1 MEEKKHSNYLKFF
14 AMIGTSMV
22 AMFVL
27 MYTNSFQ
34 IIDHFWFS
42 ETRMYMT
49 LIMGG
54 AMIVIMLLYMIGMYA
69 NRTIN
74 ALILIGGVLL
84 IVASIWLV
92 RSQVTVSDVDY
103 MEGMIPHHSI
113 AILTSDRAMIEDV
126 RVRELADEII
136 IAQRREIKEMDWLI
150 NDIRENG
157 LVVTEEG
164 KAKRPV
170 PEFTGS
176 TEKETTESPV
186 PTKSTDNPSDVK
198 YNPPKPEEAP
208 EQIRQVVM
216 QGYNIITNT
225 KKHLPDNV
233 GNQLNCHNCHFEGGI
248 TMGGKNGGIS
258 YVGVA
263 AKYPK
268 YRNRQDYSVD
278 LMVRVNNCLMRS
290 LKGEPLAPES
300 KEMIAIITYFHWISQ
315 GVPIYAD
322 IPWLGLEPLN
332 TNHTPDREN
341 GKKVYADI
349 CARCHGVNGQGGMHH
364 DQMNSNQKEAKGQ
377 HSESGP
383 PLWGEHSF
391 TDGAGMSE
399 LETLASF
406 AYHNMPRHNPILT
419 KEQALD
425 VAVYVTDQPRPNFK
439 KDDKPW

>member
-1 MEEKKHSNYLKFF
+1 MEEKKHSDYLKFF

-136 IAQRREIKEMDWLI
+136 IAQRREIKEMEWLI

-157 LVVTEEG
+157 LVKTKLESES
-164 KAKRPV
+164 RPV
-170 PEFTGS
+170 PNFIGT
-176 TEKETTESPV
+176 
-186 PTKSTDNPSDVK
+186 
-198 YNPPKPEEAP
+198 
-208 EQIRQVVM
+208 
-216 QGYNIITNT
+216 
-225 KKHLPDNV
+225 
-233 GNQLNCHNCHFEGGI
+233 
-248 TMGGKNGGIS
+248 
-258 YVGVA
+258 
-263 AKYPK
+263 
-268 YRNRQDYSVD
+268 
-278 LMVRVNNCLMRS
+278 
-290 LKGEPLAPES
+290 
-300 KEMIAIITYFHWISQ
+300 
-315 GVPIYAD
+315 
-322 IPWLGLEPLN
+322 LE
-332 TNHTPDREN
+332 
-341 GKKVYADI
+341 
-349 CARCHGVNGQGGMHH
+349 
-364 DQMNSNQKEAKGQ
+364 
-377 HSESGP
+377 
-383 PLWGEHSF
+383 
-391 TDGAGMSE
+391 
-399 LETLASF
+399 
-406 AYHNMPRHNPILT
+406 
-419 KEQALD
+419 
-425 VAVYVTDQPRPNFK
+425 
-439 KDDKPW
+439 